1 MVDEATDE
9 VAREIV
15 SNATAAGVF
24 DIRLRYPELPHCA
37 VRK

>member
-1 MVDEATDE
+1 MVDEATGK
-9 VAREIV
+9 VAREMV